1 MILSR
6 RNLLRTAL
14 AAPIGASLGSFQ
26 AKAATAQGQ
35 VKITAIKAIA
45 LKEKRGSS
53 RGLVKIETDAGL
65 VGYGPSEGGPET
77 RLAIAMIEGG
87 PDGLIGKDPL
97 SIHVHFNSMFYLHT
111 QRPRDARAYSGV
123 DMALWDLAG
132 KILNQPVSKLLG
144 GNFRSEIDTYSH
156 LLPLGR
162 NLTLQEAQNDYL
174 SKEAWQARAQMLK
187 SYKGGFRA
195 FKIDI
200 HPSLGA
206 RNGEFTPDLGPREVD
221 KVRRVYELA
230 REGLGPDYDI
240 DVHCHGELDLP
251 SAIKVARAV
260 EPIKPLFF
268 EDPLFPD
275 FSDSWQALRR
285 STSVP
290 IITGESLSMIEAFL
304 PFIQNQTVDVLQPDL
319 GRTGGITGAK
329 IIADVA
335 AAYRIPIALHNVSGY
350 ALNQACQQFAASV
363 FNCPR
368 IECRPWFDEAP
379 EAAGN
384 IPVVKDGRMQVASLP
399 GLGILLD
406 EKYLKAN
413 LADGE
418 PWWG

>member
-1 MILSR
+1 MGLSR
-6 RNLLRTAL
+6 RNLLKTAL
-14 AAPIGASLGSFQ
+14 TMPVSAALTSYAAHAAPV
-26 AKAATAQGQ
+26 QGQ

-156 LLPLGR
+156 LLPPSR
-162 NLTLQEAQNDYL
+162 NLTLLEAQNEYL
-174 SKEAWQARAQMLK
+174 SKEAWQAKAQLLK

-221 KVRRVYELA
+221 KVRRTYELA
-230 REGLGPDYDI
+230 REALGPDYDI

-260 EPIKPLFF
+260 EGIKPLFF
-268 EDPLFPD
+268 EDPLFPE
-275 FSDSWQALRR
+275 FSEVLAGPAEI
-285 STSVP
+285 TSVP
-290 IITGESLSMIEAFL
+290 I
-304 PFIQNQTVDVLQPDL
+304 LQ
-319 GRTGGITGAK
+319 AK
-329 IIADVA
+329 AW
-335 AAYRIPIALHNVSGY
+335 R
-350 ALNQACQQFAASV
+350 
-363 FNCPR
+363 
-368 IECRPWFDEAP
+368 
-379 EAAGN
+379 
-384 IPVVKDGRMQVASLP
+384 
-399 GLGILLD
+399 
-406 EKYLKAN
+406 
-413 LADGE
+413 
-418 PWWG
+418 

>member
-1 MILSR
+1 MSLSR
-6 RNLLRTAL
+6 RNLLKTAL
-14 AAPIGASLGSFQ
+14 TMPAGAALAGYE
-26 AKAATAQGQ
+26 AKAAPVQGQ

-77 RLAIAMIEGG
+77 RLAIAMILGG

-97 SIHVHFNSMFYLHT
+97 SIKVHFNSMFYLHT

-144 GNFRSEIDTYSH
+144 GNFRQEIDTYSH
-156 LLPLGR
+156 LLPPSR
-162 NLTLQEAQNDYL
+162 NLTLLEAQNDYL
-174 SKEAWQARAQMLK
+174 SKEAWQARAQLLK

-221 KVRRVYELA
+221 KVRRCYELA
-230 REGLGPDYDI
+230 REALGPDYDI

-251 SAIKVARAV
+251 SAIKIGKAV

-268 EDPLFPD
+268 EDPLSPE
-275 FSDSWQALRR
+275 FSESWLALRR

-290 IITGESLSMIEAFL
+290 IITGESLSMIEEFL
-304 PFIQNQTVDVLQPDL
+304 PFIQNQTVDILQPDL

-329 IIADVA
+329 IVADVA
-335 AAYRIPIALHNVSGY
+335 AAFRMPIGLHNVSGY
-350 ALNQACQQFAASV
+350 ALNLASQQFAASV

-368 IECRPWFDEAP
+368 IECRPGFDEAP

-384 IPVVKDGRMQVASLP
+384 IPMVKDGRMQVHSLP
-399 GLGILLD
+399 GLGIMLD
-406 EKYLKAN
+406 EGYLKAN